1 MTADGA
7 RHLGLFEGYGIE
19 IEYMIV
25 DRDTLAVKPIADVLL
40 REAAGRDTTE
50 VLGERIDWSNE
61 LTLHLVEL
69 KTHGP
74 VASLEAAG
82 ADFAA
87 DVARID
93 AMLAAHGARLMPTA
107 MHPTMDPFA
116 EMRLWPH
123 ENNPIYEA
131 YHRIFDCRGHGWANL
146 QSVHLN
152 LPFASDDELWRLHSA
167 ARLVLP
173 LVPALAAS
181 SPFVEGRLTGML
193 DNRVSYYEAHVA
205 RVPSLIGEVVPE
217 VVRSRADYDARILEP
232 IYRDL
237 APMDPEGT
245 LRDEWANAR
254 GAIVRFERM
263 ALELRLTDV
272 QEHPRADVAVA
283 ALVAG
288 AVRALVA
295 DGRLDAY
302 DALEARRLRAVLGRT
317 ALAGDEA
324 VIDDAAY
331 VEALGLDA
339 AAHGTAGAIWRA
351 FYERAMP
358 PGSAARAAHGPHLE
372 PILEQGVL
380 ARRIVAAAGPDP
392 SPGRVRDVYRA
403 LCDCLVT
410 GTTFVP

>member
-1 MTADGA
+1 MTL
-7 RHLGLFEGYGIE
+7 RLFEGYGVE

-25 DRDTLAVKPIADVLL
+25 DRETLAVKPIADVLL
-40 REAAGRDTTE
+40 RQAAGHDTTE
-50 VLGERIDWSNE
+50 VVGDAIDWSNE

-74 VASLEAAG
+74 VASLEGIG
-82 ADFAA
+82 ARFAA
-87 DVARID
+87 EVARID
-93 AMLAAHGARLMPTA
+93 AILAQHGARLMPTA
-107 MHPTMDPFA
+107 MHPTMDPYA

-193 DNRVSYYEAHVA
+193 DNRVSFYEAHVA
-205 RVPSLIGEVVPE
+205 RVPSLMGDVVPE
-217 VVRSRADYDARILEP
+217 VVRSRAEYATHILAP

-254 GAIVRFERM
+254 GAIARFDRM

-283 ALVAG
+283 ALIGG
-288 AVRALVA
+288 AVKALVDDA
-295 DGRLDAY
+295 RLEVY
-302 DALEARRLRAVLGRT
+302 DAVDSKRLRAVLGR
-317 ALAGDEA
+317 AAMSGDEA
-324 VIDDAAY
+324 LVDDTGY
-331 VEALGLDA
+331 VEALGLPA
-339 AAHGTAGAIWRA
+339 RATTAGALWRA
-351 FYERAMP
+351 LYERAMP
-358 PGSAARAAHGPHLE
+358 AGSAAREAHGPYLE
-372 PILEQGVL
+372 PIFERGVL
-380 ARRIVAAAGPDP
+380 ARRIARAVGDSP
-392 SPGRVRDVYRA
+392 SAERIREVYRA
-403 LCDCLVT
+403 LCDCLDH
-410 GTTFVP
+410 GAPFVG